1 MAERYK
7 FGDYLVPMATEL
19 ATALPQLQRQG
30 QQHLLE
36 QAKLALDNRK
46 EERFAEEAAED
57 REYRDKT
64 FRQNVELQ
72 RQQQKFRDDQA
83 KRTEMNNML
92 RLAKTPAQEAMI
104 YNRYGMPEMAAEVE
118 KQGEIEEGHKD
129 SLRSFYSK
137 AENHDIM
144 TTGAAI
150 LQTLDPTKPEYT
162 RVFERFDKAIEDEK
176 SNLPELLAHPY
187 YGALYNAK
195 IAQLKLPNA
204 NIVTI
209 GADIKRI
216 QAEFLKSQ
224 GGGTGDAG
232 DDDTG
237 GAGGDEEEQDS
248 DYAADLLNEKV
259 FEPEGALSFL
269 PEAERKKAK
278 KAVAPLEE
286 QYDVLTAQLST
297 LVSQRKA
304 KYDDYEAKKKELKKK
319 GKQLRYYAKIKD
331 KAKLKEVSDSHRKL
345 ASEVNA
351 LSKEVDRL
359 KTLQM
364 GFGATPTAM
373 DIADQSLG
381 AQIVRAQQEIL
392 KLQRQSKRLSGQP
405 VYSS

>member
-104 YNRYGMPEMAAEVE
+104 YNRYGMPEMATEVE

-269 PEAERKKAK
+269 SEAERKKAK

>member
-7 FGDYLVPMATEL
+7 FGDYLVPMATDL
-19 ATALPQLQRQG
+19 MTALPQLQRQG

-104 YNRYGMPEMAAEVE
+104 YNRYGMPDMATEVE

-150 LQTLDPTKPEYT
+150 LQTLDPTKPEYA
-162 RVFERFDKAIEDEK
+162 RVYERVDKAVEDEK
-176 SNLPELLAHPY
+176 SNLPELLADPY

-216 QAEFLKSQ
+216 QAQFLKSQ
-224 GGGTGDAG
+224 GGGTGGG

-248 DYAADLLNEKV
+248 DYAADLLNEEV

-331 KAKLKEVSDSHRKL
+331 KAKLKEISDSHRNL

-351 LSKEVDRL
+351 LYKEVDHL
-359 KTLQM
+359 KTLEM
-364 GFGATPTAM
+364 GFGATTAAM
-373 DIADQSLG
+373 HRGEQSLG
-381 AQIVRAQQEIL
+381 AQIARTQQEIL

>member
-7 FGDYLVPMATEL
+7 FGDYLVPMATDL
-19 ATALPQLQRQG
+19 MTALPQLQRQG
-30 QQHLLE
+30 QQHLLD

-92 RLAKTPAQEAMI
+92 RLAKTPAQQAMI
-104 YNRYGMPEMAAEVE
+104 YNKYGMPDMATEVE

-162 RVFERFDKAIEDEK
+162 RVYERVDKAVEDEK
-176 SNLPELLAHPY
+176 SNLPELLADPY

-216 QAEFLKSQ
+216 QAQFLKSQ
-224 GGGTGDAG
+224 GGGTGGG

-248 DYAADLLNEKV
+248 DYAADLLNEEV

-331 KAKLKEVSDSHRKL
+331 KAKLKEISDSHRNL

-351 LSKEVDRL
+351 LYKEVDHL
-359 KTLQM
+359 KTLEM
-364 GFGATPTAM
+364 GFGATTAAM
-373 DIADQSLG
+373 HRGEQSLG
-381 AQIVRAQQEIL
+381 AQIARTQQEIL

>member
-7 FGDYLVPMATEL
+7 FGDYLVPMATDL
-19 ATALPQLQRQG
+19 MTALPQLQRQG

-150 LQTLDPTKPEYT
+150 LQTLDPTKPEYAS
-162 RVFERFDKAIEDEK
+162 VFERVDKAVEDEK
-176 SNLPELLAHPY
+176 SNLPELLADPY

-224 GGGTGDAG
+224 GGGTGAG
-232 DDDTG
+232 GGTG
-237 GAGGDEEEQDS
+237 GTGSDEEEQDS

-269 PEAERKKAK
+269 PKEEREKAK

-351 LSKEVDRL
+351 LYKEVDHL
-359 KTLQM
+359 KTLEM
-364 GFGATPTAM
+364 GFGATTAAM
-373 DIADQSLG
+373 HRGEQSLG
-381 AQIVRAQQEIL
+381 AQIARTQQEIL

>member
-7 FGDYLVPMATEL
+7 FGDYLVPMATDL
-19 ATALPQLQRQG
+19 MTALPQLQRQG

-46 EERFAEEAAED
+46 EERFAEEAVED

-104 YNRYGMPEMAAEVE
+104 YNRYGMPDMATEVE

-216 QAEFLKSQ
+216 QAQFLKSQ
-224 GGGTGDAG
+224 GGGTGGG

-248 DYAADLLNEKV
+248 DYAADLLNEEV

-331 KAKLKEVSDSHRKL
+331 KAKLKEISDSHRNL

-351 LSKEVDRL
+351 LYKEVDHL
-359 KTLQM
+359 KTLEM
-364 GFGATPTAM
+364 GFGATTAAM
-373 DIADQSLG
+373 HRGEQSLG
-381 AQIVRAQQEIL
+381 AQIARTQQEIL

>member
-72 RQQQKFRDDQA
+72 RQQQKFREDQA

-269 PEAERKKAK
+269 SEAERKKAK

>member
-269 PEAERKKAK
+269 SEAERKKAK

>member
-269 PEAERKKAK
+269 LEAERKKAK

>member
-7 FGDYLVPMATEL
+7 FGDYLVPMATDL

-30 QQHLLE
+30 QQYLLE

-72 RQQQKFRDDQA
+72 RQQQKFREDQA
-83 KRTEMNNML
+83 KITEMNNML
-92 RLAKTPAQEAMI
+92 RWAKTPAQQATI
-104 YNRYGMPEMAAEVE
+104 LNKFGKPEMAAEVE

-176 SNLPELLAHPY
+176 SNLPELLADPY

-224 GGGTGDAG
+224 GGGTGAG
-232 DDDTG
+232 GGTG
-237 GAGGDEEEQDS
+237 GTGGTGGKEEQDS

-269 PEAERKKAK
+269 PKEEREKAK

-286 QYDVLTAQLST
+286 QYDVLTAQLSS
-297 LVSQRKA
+297 LENQRKA
-304 KYDDYEAKKKELKKK
+304 KYDDLEAKKKALKTK

-331 KAKLKEVSDSHRKL
+331 KAKLKEANAAHRAL

-381 AQIVRAQQEIL
+381 AQIVRAQREIL

>member
-7 FGDYLVPMATEL
+7 FGDYLVPMATDL
-19 ATALPQLQRQG
+19 MTALPQLQRQG

-92 RLAKTPAQEAMI
+92 RLAKTPAQQAMI
-104 YNRYGMPEMAAEVE
+104 YNKYGMPDMATEVE

-162 RVFERFDKAIEDEK
+162 RVYERVDKAVEDEK
-176 SNLPELLAHPY
+176 SNLPELLADPY

-216 QAEFLKSQ
+216 QAQFLKSQ
-224 GGGTGDAG
+224 GGGTGGG

-248 DYAADLLNEKV
+248 DYAADLLNEEV

-331 KAKLKEVSDSHRKL
+331 KAKLKEISDSHRNL

-351 LSKEVDRL
+351 LYKEVDHL
-359 KTLQM
+359 KTLEM
-364 GFGATPTAM
+364 GFGATTAAM
-373 DIADQSLG
+373 HRGEQSLG
-381 AQIVRAQQEIL
+381 AQIARTQQEIL